1 MMIGRCCRSGAD
13 EARVRAV
20 FDVRISVAEDR
31 TIAKMSK
38 LPPAVQND
46 STVEWLSFRSDNDA
60 IVLAPIPGIRFAPM
74 QLEAGEFQCIESDE
88 QVLRPLET
96 VTAFSD
102 VPMDQEIIENWRA
115 EHAILPSEL
124 TGGGVRALC

>member
-1 MMIGRCCRSGAD
+1 MIIGRCRSGAN

-20 FDVRISVAEDR
+20 FDVRLSVAEDR
-31 TIAKMSK
+31 TIAQMSQI
-38 LPPAVQND
+38 PPALQDD
-46 STVEWLSFRSDNDA
+46 STVEWLPFRSDNDA
-60 IVLAPIPGIRFAPM
+60 IVLAPIPGVRFAPV

-102 VPMDQEIIENWRA
+102 VPMD
-115 EHAILPSEL
+115 
-124 TGGGVRALC
+124 